1 MSLKDFLQLYDD
13 IYDVDIRDMMCSDVT
28 SEAIRVYK
36 GDTLSI
42 DGKFDKKF
50 FDKEVIK
57 FRPAWSDEPSI
68 VVYVR

>member
-13 IYDVDIRDMMCSDVT
+13 VYDVDIRDMMLSDVT

-36 GDTLSI
+36 GDTLSVY
-42 DGKFDKKF
+42 DKFDKKF
-50 FDKEVIK
+50 FDKEVVS
-57 FRPAWSDEPSI
+57 FRPAWGDEPSI